1 MAKSTQPT
9 TTGELPPSQARPQI
23 VDEAK
28 RLEETALYSSKGHH
42 NAAAVWGRAHLW
54 LGLPTT
60 ILSTLVGAAS
70 FAQFAK
76 QSPDIALIAGCISVA
91 IAVLSGIIT
100 FLNPNKREAAHL
112 AAAHAF
118 DRLNNESRVFWS
130 VDCWLEK
137 SEVVLTAKLRDLIE
151 RKADLNAKSP
161 QIPRWAYKK
170 AKASIEAGEADFK
183 VDKVNQTSSQPAVAS
198 QQPESLPSPAPA
210 ASSGLDSSSADKLA
224 G

>member
-1 MAKSTQPT
+1 M
-9 TTGELPPSQARPQI
+9 
-23 VDEAK
+23 DEAK
-28 RLEETALYSSKGHH
+28 RLEETTLCSSKGHH
-42 NAAAVWGRAHLW
+42 NAAAAWASAHLW

-76 QSPDIALIAGCISVA
+76 QSPEIALAAGCISIA

-118 DRLNNESRVFWS
+118 DRLNNEARVFWS

-137 SEVVLTAKLRDLIE
+137 SEVVLGAKLRDLID
-151 RKADLNAKSP
+151 RKADLNTKSP
-161 QIPRWAYKK
+161 QIPRRAYER
-170 AKASIEAGEADFK
+170 AKAGIDAGEADFK
-183 VDKVNQTSSQPAVAS
+183 VDKVNQNSAQPTIFSPPQPAAI
-198 QQPESLPSPAPA
+198 PRPIT
-210 ASSGLDSSSADKLA
+210 SA
-224 G
+224 